1 MKAKNQRLVLAL
13 LAVVAI
19 VGAALLA
26 MSALKDQAAYF
37 YTPADAKRDHVEP
50 GRAVRL
56 GGMVQKGSIER
67 QPDGVTIRFV
77 VTDNVDTVPVR
88 FTGIV
93 PDLFKEDSGVVAEGS
108 FQPDGSFLATNILAK
123 HDERYMPPQVAGEMH
138 KTESLEREDGPKM
151 GQPTGDQRKGTK

>member
-1 MKAKNQRLVLAL
+1 MALKAKNQRLILAL

-37 YTPADAKRDHVEP
+37 YTPADAKKDHVEV

-56 GGMVQKGSIER
+56 GGMVKKGSIER

-77 VTDNVDTVPVR
+77 VTDNVETVPVT

-108 FQPDGSFLATNILAK
+108 FQSDGSFLATNILAK

-138 KTESLEREDGPKM
+138 KTESLEPS
-151 GQPTGDQRKGTK
+151 GDQKKGTK